1 MAIHA
6 LLRFCMN
13 SQRGF
18 VYPILNFNHIYLF
31 NISILLSVS
40 SQKCSLL
47 SHLETCGSTQPCV
60 ALWTAEF
67 CTCFCVCGGTYMALS
82 AYIA

>member
-1 MAIHA
+1 MTIHA

-13 SQRGF
+13 SQSGF
-18 VYPILNFNHIYLF
+18 VYPILNFNHISLF
-31 NISILLSVS
+31 NISILLSVG

-47 SHLETCGSTQPCV
+47 SHFENCGSTQLCV

-67 CTCFCVCGGTYMALS
+67 CACFCVCGGTYMALS